1 MDFGSLFGRF
11 FVPSRGLRGMQAAMG
26 TLAWE
31 LYLWIFCFG
40 HLACEVVNF
49 SFGALALG
57 L

>member
-11 FVPSRGLRGMQAAMG
+11 LVPSRGLRGMQAAMG

-49 SFGALALG
+49 SFGSLALD